1 MKKFYFLFLFALIAS
16 IGNLYAAEKTVTWN
30 FAGRKSGTGATTS
43 CELKV
48 QSGSASGTWKITA
61 SKKFSAQTGRG
72 STSVTLGSKNDP
84 CTDAKLELTNSP
96 IPEGAQIKKVSIT
109 AKTNNANG
117 ATFGLQIG
125 GVSSE
130 TTLTFDKTK
139 TTQEFT
145 ESKVGNVVLVINT
158 LNQSNVS
165 LYSISITYEEV
176 AETKCAKPTFNLE
189 NGKTYTDAQTLV
201 ITSTTAD
208 ATIHYTINRGEEK
221 TGQPAEFT
229 ENGEYTVDAWATK
242 DNLTE
247 SDHASIK
254 FTIAKKCAAPTFT
267 PAAGFLKL
275 GNAITFTSATADA
288 EVYYQYSYN
297 GGEYTSFVK
306 GTSFTPDKEGT
317 YKIIAKA
324 TKTGLEDG
332 VSGEQI
338 YEVGNL
344 VFYESFDK
352 NDGTGGNDGKWSG
365 SIASNDIQYDVT
377 GWTCQNASGANKCAK
392 FGTSSKKGTAT
403 TPALTDLEGDAIL
416 TFKAAPWNTEGGK
429 MSVTISDGT
438 IETSEFELINN
449 TFTEYSVKISGG
461 ATSKITFTS
470 SEARFFLDE
479 VKVKQVAVATPTIT
493 PNGGDVKVGDKITFA
508 TKTDGATLSYSTD
521 GGQTWTPGS
530 EYAAATVGELNLWVK
545 ATKGSDESAVAK
557 ATFNVVDPNAIGS
570 VNINIT
576 ADKTAKTGEL
586 FGTMTVAVPMPIN
599 ATVMDVVIKKD
610 GKEFSSDKNLTA
622 EFSKEI
628 TETGTYEIDV
638 TANNDKEII
647 GDKKT
652 AEFYS
657 NKLTDIADFLLYGP
671 ECNNLFGSDVVY
683 EFTCPL
689 SVTYANGSNLWV
701 TDGTDGMLIFQRG
714 GFSTAYTNGTVF
726 AKGIKGQY
734 TVYNNT
740 IELTEPV
747 LTETTEGA
755 TVDPKQ
761 IEIAAISADNQ
772 NQFVIIKDAV
782 LNVKNETFADAAGN
796 TVDMY
801 DKKFCTVPA
810 DGTYDV
816 VGIVSYYGYSEAEA
830 ATQVYPLAFLTA
842 PTATLGFTAAEIN
855 EMPWL
860 AANDKV
866 LTEEATEVKDA
877 SCVKLTCE
885 EGAQIEYTLVSA
897 ETGSS
902 TATVESGAEIVGL
915 IKGEV
920 YELTVCA
927 VKGGYKSASR
937 QYTFTITGSTSSVSS
952 MSAEGVKVFA
962 TEGGVEVVAA
972 EATDVAVY
980 TVAGQLVRQAR
991 VAEDS
996 TLVNVAPGFYV
1007 VRANGTATKVIVR

>member
-16 IGNLYAAEKTVTWN
+16 IGNLYAAEKTVTYTFTSKTWAAAEGNWN
-30 FAGRKSGTGATTS
+30 SLKEGDSKVTRGVAVTKAVSGAS
-43 CELKV
+43 AESP
-48 QSGSASGTWKITA
+48 SGFSKITSVNMVWSTSGKGA
-61 SKKFSAQTGRG
+61 GTINMYISDNKVGSKTVGKSMSNQKFSVVTDP
-72 STSVTLGSKNDP
+72 SNTSGVVKFDVT
-84 CTDAKLELTNSP
+84 CTAGT
-96 IPEGAQIKKVSIT
+96 IYIK
-109 AKTNNANG
+109 
-117 ATFGLQIG
+117 
-125 GVSSE
+125 
-130 TTLTFDKTK
+130 
-139 TTQEFT
+139 
-145 ESKVGNVVLVINT
+145 
-158 LNQSNVS
+158 
-165 LYSISITYEEV
+165 SISITYEEG
-176 AETKCAKPTFNLE
+176 AETKCAT
-189 NGKTYTDAQTLV
+189 
-201 ITSTTAD
+201 
-208 ATIHYTINRGEEK
+208 
-221 TGQPAEFT
+221 
-229 ENGEYTVDAWATK
+229 
-242 DNLTE
+242 
-247 SDHASIK
+247 
-254 FTIAKKCAAPTFT
+254 PTFT
-267 PAAGFLKL
+267 PAAGYLKL
-275 GNAITFTSATADA
+275 GNAITFTSATVDA

-332 VSGEQI
+332 VSEEQI

-352 NDGTGGNDGKWSG
+352 NDGTGGNDGQWNG
-365 SIASNDIQYDVT
+365 NIATNDIQYDVA
-377 GWTCQNASGANKCAK
+377 GWTCENEKGANMCAR
-392 FGTSSKKGTAT
+392 FGTSGKKGTAT

-470 SEARFFLDE
+470 SEDRFFLDE

-493 PNGGDVKVGDKITFA
+493 PNGGDVNVGDKITFA

-521 GGQTWTPGS
+521 EGKNWTPGS
-530 EYAAATVGELNLWVK
+530 EYTATTVGALNLWVK

-638 TANNDKEII
+638 TANNDKEITE
-647 GDKKT
+647 DKKT
-652 AEFYS
+652 AKFYS

-740 IELTEPV
+740 TIELTEPV

-761 IEIAAISADNQ
+761 IEISAIKADNQ

-796 TVDMY
+796 TVDMFN
-801 DKKFCTVPA
+801 KEFCTVPA

-816 VGIVSYYGYSEAEA
+816 VGIVSYYKPKKAEA

-855 EMPWL
+855 ERPWL
-860 AANDKV
+860 AANDIV
-866 LTEEATEVKDA
+866 LTEDGSFEEMNA

-885 EGAQIEYTLVSA
+885 EGAHIEYTLDSG
-897 ETGSS
+897 EPSPS
-902 TATVESGAEIVGL
+902 TATVESGTEIGFTD
-915 IKGEV
+915 GES
-920 YELTVCA
+920 YMLTVCA

-937 QYTFTITGSTSSVSS
+937 EYLFSIGKTSSVSS

-962 TEGGVEVVAA
+962 AEGGVEVVAD

-980 TVAGQLVRQAR
+980 TAAGQLVRQAR
-991 VAEDS
+991 VAEGS

>member
-16 IGNLYAAEKTVTWN
+16 ISNLYAAEKTVTWN

-61 SKKFSAQTGRG
+61 SKKFSAQTGSG

-109 AKTNNANG
+109 AKTNNAKG

-158 LNQSNVS
+158 LNKSNVS

-297 GGEYTSFVK
+297 GGEYNSFVK

-324 TKTGLEDG
+324 TKTGFEDG
-332 VSGEQI
+332 VSEEQI

-352 NDGTGGNDGKWSG
+352 NDGTGGNDGQWSG
-365 SIASNDIQYDVT
+365 NIATNDIQYDVT
-377 GWTCQNASGANKCAK
+377 GWTCPNASGANKCAK

-470 SEARFFLDE
+470 SEDRFFLDE
-479 VKVKQVAVATPTIT
+479 VKVVAIVKEPKEPT
-493 PNGGDVKVGDKITFA
+493 V
-508 TKTDGATLSYSTD
+508 
-521 GGQTWTPGS
+521 
-530 EYAAATVGELNLWVK
+530 
-545 ATKGSDESAVAK
+545 
-557 ATFNVVDPNAIGS
+557 
-570 VNINIT
+570 
-576 ADKTAKTGEL
+576 
-586 FGTMTVAVPMPIN
+586 
-599 ATVMDVVIKKD
+599 
-610 GKEFSSDKNLTA
+610 
-622 EFSKEI
+622 
-628 TETGTYEIDV
+628 
-638 TANNDKEII
+638 
-647 GDKKT
+647 
-652 AEFYS
+652 
-657 NKLTDIADFLLYGP
+657 
-671 ECNNLFGSDVVY
+671 
-683 EFTCPL
+683 
-689 SVTYANGSNLWV
+689 
-701 TDGTDGMLIFQRG
+701 
-714 GFSTAYTNGTVF
+714 
-726 AKGIKGQY
+726 
-734 TVYNNT
+734 
-740 IELTEPV
+740 
-747 LTETTEGA
+747 
-755 TVDPKQ
+755 
-761 IEIAAISADNQ
+761 
-772 NQFVIIKDAV
+772 
-782 LNVKNETFADAAGN
+782 
-796 TVDMY
+796 
-801 DKKFCTVPA
+801 
-810 DGTYDV
+810 
-816 VGIVSYYGYSEAEA
+816 
-830 ATQVYPLAFLTA
+830 
-842 PTATLGFTAAEIN
+842 TLGFTAAEIN

>member
-16 IGNLYAAEKTVTWN
+16 IGNLYAAEVTVTSTFKDKDLTVGVGEPGW
-30 FAGRKSGTGATTS
+30 
-43 CELKV
+43 V
-48 QSGSASGTWKITA
+48 ASITA
-61 SKKFSAQTGRG
+61 NSFESNNNNRGVQFGAAKGAFTLKTSESFSQ
-72 STSVTLGSKNDP
+72 V
-84 CTDAKLELTNSP
+84 
-96 IPEGAQIKKVSIT
+96 KKVSVILS
-109 AKTNNANG
+109 TNETVN
-117 ATFGLQIG
+117 T
-125 GVSSE
+125 VS
-130 TTLTFDKTK
+130 L
-139 TTQEFT
+139 
-145 ESKVGNVVLVINT
+145 KVGGTSVDGMKTLSKRNNYAVNWSVVSPQDGIIEFSFNDKKG
-158 LNQSNVS
+158 SI
-165 LYSISITYEEV
+165 YIKSISITYEEV
-176 AETKCAKPTFNLE
+176 AETKCAT
-189 NGKTYTDAQTLV
+189 
-201 ITSTTAD
+201 
-208 ATIHYTINRGEEK
+208 
-221 TGQPAEFT
+221 
-229 ENGEYTVDAWATK
+229 
-242 DNLTE
+242 
-247 SDHASIK
+247 
-254 FTIAKKCAAPTFT
+254 PTFT
-267 PAAGFLKL
+267 PAAGYLKL
-275 GNAITFTSATADA
+275 GNAITFTSATVDA

-377 GWTCQNASGANKCAK
+377 GWTCEYEKGANKCAK

-470 SEARFFLDE
+470 SEYRFFLDE

-530 EYAAATVGELNLWVK
+530 EYTATTVGALNLWVK

-576 ADKTAKTGEL
+576 ADKIAKTGEL

-671 ECNNLFGSDVVY
+671 ECNDLFGSDVVY

-860 AANDKV
+860 AANDIV
-866 LTEEATEVKDA
+866 LTEDGSFENMNA

-885 EGAQIEYTLVSA
+885 EGAQIEYTL
-897 ETGSS
+897 GSGEPSPS
-902 TATVESGAEIVGL
+902 TATVESGTEIGFTD
-915 IKGEV
+915 GES
-920 YELTVCA
+920 YMLTVCA

-937 QYTFTITGSTSSVSS
+937 EYLFSIGKTSSVSS
-952 MSAEGVKVFA
+952 MSVDGVKVFA
-962 TEGGVEVVAA
+962 AEGGVEVVADEAA
-972 EATDVAVY
+972 EVAVY
-980 TVAGQLVRQAR
+980 TAAGQLVRQAR
-991 VAEDS
+991 VAEGS

>member
-16 IGNLYAAEKTVTWN
+16 IGNLYAAEVTD
-30 FAGRKSGTGATTS
+30 
-43 CELKV
+43 V
-48 QSGSASGTWKITA
+48 ITA
-61 SKKFSAQTGRG
+61 SNLKATGTTYVLFSNVKVTSEASYSGQSAQTGNNTGIIQLNSKKKNSRNIG
-72 STSVTLGSKNDP
+72 IVSTVSGGLIKSVSIEVDNSNANTYSVYAKKTAYSAIEDLYNDP
-84 CTDAKLELTNSP
+84 KQGNLILESKSTGSLDVAGEYYYIGIRSKS
-96 IPEGAQIKKVSIT
+96 GAVKIKKIT
-109 AKTNNANG
+109 
-117 ATFGLQIG
+117 
-125 GVSSE
+125 
-130 TTLTFDKTK
+130 
-139 TTQEFT
+139 
-145 ESKVGNVVLVINT
+145 
-158 LNQSNVS
+158 
-165 LYSISITYEEV
+165 ITYV
-176 AETKCAKPTFNLE
+176 N
-189 NGKTYTDAQTLV
+189 
-201 ITSTTAD
+201 
-208 ATIHYTINRGEEK
+208 
-221 TGQPAEFT
+221 
-229 ENGEYTVDAWATK
+229 
-242 DNLTE
+242 
-247 SDHASIK
+247 
-254 FTIAKKCAAPTFT
+254 
-267 PAAGFLKL
+267 
-275 GNAITFTSATADA
+275 
-288 EVYYQYSYN
+288 
-297 GGEYTSFVK
+297 
-306 GTSFTPDKEGT
+306 
-317 YKIIAKA
+317 
-324 TKTGLEDG
+324 
-332 VSGEQI
+332 
-338 YEVGNL
+338 
-344 VFYESFDK
+344 
-352 NDGTGGNDGKWSG
+352 
-365 SIASNDIQYDVT
+365 
-377 GWTCQNASGANKCAK
+377 
-392 FGTSSKKGTAT
+392 SS
-403 TPALTDLEGDAIL
+403 
-416 TFKAAPWNTEGGK
+416 
-429 MSVTISDGT
+429 
-438 IETSEFELINN
+438 
-449 TFTEYSVKISGG
+449 
-461 ATSKITFTS
+461 
-470 SEARFFLDE
+470 
-479 VKVKQVAVATPTIT
+479 VATPTIT

-521 GGQTWTPGS
+521 GGQTWTQGS
-530 EYAAATVGELNLWVK
+530 EYTATTVGALNLWVK

-599 ATVMDVVIKKD
+599 ATVMDVVIKKG

-628 TETGTYEIDV
+628 TETGTYEIEV
-638 TANNDKEII
+638 IAMNDNEGITE
-647 GDKKT
+647 DKKT

-816 VGIVSYYGYSEAEA
+816 VGIVSYFGYSGAVP

-855 EMPWL
+855 EMSWL

-866 LTEEATEVKDA
+866 LTEDGSFEDINA

-885 EGAQIEYTLVSA
+885 EGAQIEYTLDSG
-897 ETGSS
+897 EPSPS
-902 TATVESGAEIVGL
+902 TATVESGTEIGFTD
-915 IKGEV
+915 GES
-920 YELTVCA
+920 YMLTVCA

-937 QYTFTITGSTSSVSS
+937 EYMFSIGKTSSVSS
-952 MSAEGVKVFA
+952 MSAEGVKVVA
-962 TEGGVEVVAA
+962 AEGGVEVVADEAA
-972 EATDVAVY
+972 EVAVY

-991 VAEDS
+991 VAEGS

>member
-16 IGNLYAAEKTVTWN
+16 IGNLYAAEVVLWEEDFSSNSLKGYVVGNGGGTTKIMSGKSDKLAKGTVPELLIAKEGGYFQVTVPDLKGLSGKMTLTFKSNKTDAKFANVT
-30 FAGRKSGTGATTS
+30 ATTS
-43 CELKV
+43 GV
-48 QSGSASGTWKITA
+48 TVSTPANSSGVWTA
-61 SKKFSAQTGRG
+61 DFM
-72 STSVTLGSKNDP
+72 V
-84 CTDAKLELTNSP
+84 
-96 IPEGAQIKKVSIT
+96 PEGVTS
-109 AKTNNANG
+109 
-117 ATFGLQIG
+117 
-125 GVSSE
+125 
-130 TTLTFDKTK
+130 LTF
-139 TTQEFT
+139 
-145 ESKVGNVVLVINT
+145 KVTNTDNAKKAQNGRYDDFKLVG
-158 LNQSNVS
+158 
-165 LYSISITYEEV
+165 YE
-176 AETKCAKPTFNLE
+176 AETKCATPTFNLTADA
-189 NGKTYTDAQTLV
+189 TYTDAQTLV

-208 ATIHYTINRGEEK
+208 ATIHYTINGGEPK
-221 TGQPAEFT
+221 TGKPAEFT
-229 ENGEYTVDAWATK
+229 ENGKYTVEAWATK
-242 DNLTE
+242 DGLTDSE
-247 SDHASIK
+247 HASIT
-254 FTIAKKCAAPTFT
+254 FTIAKKCAAPTFI

-297 GGEYTSFVK
+297 GGEYNSFVK

-324 TKTGLEDG
+324 TKTGFEDG
-332 VSGEQI
+332 VSEEQI

-352 NDGTGGNDGKWSG
+352 NDGTGGNDGQWNDN
-365 SIASNDIQYDVT
+365 IATNDIQYDVA
-377 GWTCQNASGANKCAK
+377 GWSCQKASGANKCAK
-392 FGTSSKKGTAT
+392 FGTSGAKGKAT
-403 TPALTDLEGDAIL
+403 TPALAGLEGDAIL
-416 TFKAAPWNTEGGK
+416 TFKAAPWDKEGGK
-429 MSVTISDGT
+429 MTVAISNGT
-438 IETSEFELINN
+438 IEEAEFVLSNN
-449 TFTEYSVKISGG
+449 TFTEYSVKIRGG

-470 SEARFFLDE
+470 ENNRFFLDE
-479 VKVKQVAVATPTIT
+479 VKVKQVAVATPTIS
-493 PNGGDVKVGDKITFA
+493 PNGGDVNVGDKITFA

-521 GGQTWTPGS
+521 EGKNWTLGS
-530 EYAAATVGELNLWVK
+530 EYTATTVGALNLWVK

-576 ADKTAKTGEL
+576 ADKTAATGEL
-586 FGTMTVAVPMPIN
+586 FGTMTVAVPIPNN
-599 ATVMDVVIKKD
+599 ATEMDVVIKKD

-628 TETGTYEIDV
+628 TETGTYEINV
-638 TANNDKEII
+638 IANNDNDITDGTE
-647 GDKKT
+647 T
-652 AEFYS
+652 AKFYS

-689 SVTYANGSNLWV
+689 SVTFSKGENLWV

-740 IELTEPV
+740 IELLNPT

-755 TVDPKQ
+755 TIDPKQ

-782 LNVKNETFADAAGN
+782 LNVKNKTFADAAGN

-855 EMPWL
+855 ERPWL
-860 AANDKV
+860 AANDIV
-866 LTEEATEVKDA
+866 LTEDGSFEEMNA

-885 EGAQIEYTLVSA
+885 EGAQIEYTLDSG
-897 ETGSS
+897 EPSPS
-902 TATVESGAEIVGL
+902 TATVESGTEIGFTD
-915 IKGEV
+915 GES
-920 YELTVCA
+920 YMLTVCA

-937 QYTFTITGSTSSVSS
+937 EYLFSIGKTSSVSS
-952 MSAEGVKVFA
+952 MSVDGVKVFA
-962 TEGGVEVVAA
+962 VEGGVEVVAEEAA
-972 EATDVAVY
+972 EVAVY
-980 TVAGQLVRQAR
+980 TAAGQLVRQAR
-991 VAEDS
+991 VAEGS

-1007 VRANGTATKVIVR
+1007 VRTNGTATKVIVR

>member
-16 IGNLYAAEKTVTWN
+16 IGNLYSAEVTD
-30 FAGRKSGTGATTS
+30 
-43 CELKV
+43 V
-48 QSGSASGTWKITA
+48 ITA
-61 SKKFSAQTGRG
+61 SNLKATGTTYVLFSNVKVTSEASYSGQSAQTGNNTGIIQLNSKKKNSRNIG
-72 STSVTLGSKNDP
+72 IVSTVSGGLIKSVSIEVDNSNANTYSVYAKKTAYSAIEDLYNDP
-84 CTDAKLELTNSP
+84 KQGNLILESKSTGSLDVAGEYYYIGIRSKSN
-96 IPEGAQIKKVSIT
+96 AVKIKKIT
-109 AKTNNANG
+109 
-117 ATFGLQIG
+117 
-125 GVSSE
+125 
-130 TTLTFDKTK
+130 
-139 TTQEFT
+139 
-145 ESKVGNVVLVINT
+145 
-158 LNQSNVS
+158 
-165 LYSISITYEEV
+165 ITYV
-176 AETKCAKPTFNLE
+176 N
-189 NGKTYTDAQTLV
+189 
-201 ITSTTAD
+201 
-208 ATIHYTINRGEEK
+208 
-221 TGQPAEFT
+221 
-229 ENGEYTVDAWATK
+229 
-242 DNLTE
+242 
-247 SDHASIK
+247 
-254 FTIAKKCAAPTFT
+254 
-267 PAAGFLKL
+267 
-275 GNAITFTSATADA
+275 
-288 EVYYQYSYN
+288 
-297 GGEYTSFVK
+297 
-306 GTSFTPDKEGT
+306 
-317 YKIIAKA
+317 
-324 TKTGLEDG
+324 
-332 VSGEQI
+332 
-338 YEVGNL
+338 
-344 VFYESFDK
+344 
-352 NDGTGGNDGKWSG
+352 
-365 SIASNDIQYDVT
+365 
-377 GWTCQNASGANKCAK
+377 
-392 FGTSSKKGTAT
+392 SS
-403 TPALTDLEGDAIL
+403 
-416 TFKAAPWNTEGGK
+416 
-429 MSVTISDGT
+429 
-438 IETSEFELINN
+438 
-449 TFTEYSVKISGG
+449 
-461 ATSKITFTS
+461 
-470 SEARFFLDE
+470 
-479 VKVKQVAVATPTIT
+479 VATPTIT

-521 GGQTWTPGS
+521 EGKTWTPGS
-530 EYAAATVGELNLWVK
+530 EYAAATVGALNLWVK

-638 TANNDKEII
+638 TANNDKEIT

-657 NKLTDIADFLLYGP
+657 NKLTDIADFLFYGP

-740 IELTEPV
+740 IELLNPT

-755 TVDPKQ
+755 TIDPKQ

-782 LNVKNETFADAAGN
+782 LNVKNKTFADAAGN
-796 TVDMY
+796 TVDMFN
-801 DKKFCTVPA
+801 KEFCTVPA

-816 VGIVSYYGYSEAEA
+816 VGIVSYFGYPNNVP

-860 AANDKV
+860 AANDIV
-866 LTEEATEVKDA
+866 LTEDGSFEDMNA

-885 EGAQIEYTLVSA
+885 EGAQIEYTLSLDA
-897 ETGSS
+897 DPS
-902 TATVESGAEIVGL
+902 TATVESGTEIGF
-915 IKGEV
+915 KDGDCCM
-920 YELTVCA
+920 LTVCA
-927 VKGGYKSASR
+927 VNGGYKSASR
-937 QYTFTITGSTSSVSS
+937 EYLFSIGKTSSVSL
-952 MSAEGVKVFA
+952 MSSEGVKVFA
-962 TEGGVEVVAA
+962 AEGGVKVVAE

-980 TVAGQLVRQAR
+980 TAAGQLVRQAR
-991 VAEDS
+991 VAEGS

>member
-16 IGNLYAAEKTVTWN
+16 ISNLYAAEKTVTFDFSTN
-30 FAGRKSGTGATTS
+30 PGAVSGIKNGEITVSFKTPGVTPVWKGGEIRAYAKNTITVS
-43 CELKV
+43 
-48 QSGSASGTWKITA
+48 SAKKIKAIKFTFNKDDGNKIT
-61 SKKFSAQTGRG
+61 STPTGFTDPTWTG
-72 STSVTLGSKNDP
+72 ESESVVFK
-84 CTDAKLELTNSP
+84 
-96 IPEGAQIKKVSIT
+96 
-109 AKTNNANG
+109 
-117 ATFGLQIG
+117 IG
-125 GVSSE
+125 GTKGHRKV
-130 TTLTFDKTK
+130 KTI
-139 TTQEFT
+139 E
-145 ESKVGNVVLVINT
+145 V
-158 LNQSNVS
+158 
-165 LYSISITYEEV
+165 TYEEG
-176 AETKCAKPTFNLE
+176 AETQCAT
-189 NGKTYTDAQTLV
+189 
-201 ITSTTAD
+201 
-208 ATIHYTINRGEEK
+208 
-221 TGQPAEFT
+221 
-229 ENGEYTVDAWATK
+229 
-242 DNLTE
+242 
-247 SDHASIK
+247 
-254 FTIAKKCAAPTFT
+254 PTFT
-267 PAAGFLKL
+267 PAAGYLKL

-288 EVYYQYSYN
+288 EISYQYSYN

-377 GWTCQNASGANKCAK
+377 GWTCPNASGANKCAK

-403 TPALTDLEGDAIL
+403 TPALTGLEGDAIL
-416 TFKAAPWNTEGGK
+416 TFKAGAWNVTDEKTTLNISITNGSLGTT
-429 MSVTISDGT
+429 SVTLKKG
-438 IETSEFELINN
+438 E
-449 TFTEYSVKISGG
+449 FTEYTINITGAD
-461 ATSKITFTS
+461 ATSKITFEA
-470 SEARFFLDE
+470 SEDKNNRFFLDE

-521 GGQTWTPGS
+521 EGKTWTPGS
-530 EYAAATVGELNLWVK
+530 EYAAATVGALNLWVK

-816 VGIVSYYGYSEAEA
+816 VGIVSYFGYSGAVP

-855 EMPWL
+855 EMSWL

-866 LTEEATEVKDA
+866 LTEDGSFEDINA

-885 EGAQIEYTLVSA
+885 EGAQIEYTLDSG
-897 ETGSS
+897 EPSPS
-902 TATVESGAEIVGL
+902 TATVESGTEIGFTD
-915 IKGEV
+915 GES
-920 YELTVCA
+920 YMLTVCA

-937 QYTFTITGSTSSVSS
+937 EYMFSIGKTSSVSS
-952 MSAEGVKVFA
+952 MLAEGVKVFA
-962 TEGGVEVVAA
+962 AEGGVEVVAEEAA
-972 EATDVAVY
+972 EVAVY
-980 TVAGQLVRQAR
+980 TAAGQLVRQAR
-991 VAEDS
+991 VAEGS

-1007 VRANGTATKVIVR
+1007 VRANDTATKVIVR

>member
-16 IGNLYAAEKTVTWN
+16 IGNLYAAEVTD
-30 FAGRKSGTGATTS
+30 
-43 CELKV
+43 V
-48 QSGSASGTWKITA
+48 ITA
-61 SKKFSAQTGRG
+61 SNLKATGTTYVLFSNVKVTSEASYSGQSAQTGNNTGIIQLNSKKKNSRNIG
-72 STSVTLGSKNDP
+72 IVSTVSGGLIKSVSIEVDNSNANTYSVYAKKTAYSAIEDLYNDP
-84 CTDAKLELTNSP
+84 KQGNLILESKSTGSLDVAGEYYYIGIRSKS
-96 IPEGAQIKKVSIT
+96 GAVKIKKIT
-109 AKTNNANG
+109 
-117 ATFGLQIG
+117 
-125 GVSSE
+125 
-130 TTLTFDKTK
+130 
-139 TTQEFT
+139 
-145 ESKVGNVVLVINT
+145 
-158 LNQSNVS
+158 
-165 LYSISITYEEV
+165 ITYV
-176 AETKCAKPTFNLE
+176 N
-189 NGKTYTDAQTLV
+189 
-201 ITSTTAD
+201 
-208 ATIHYTINRGEEK
+208 
-221 TGQPAEFT
+221 
-229 ENGEYTVDAWATK
+229 
-242 DNLTE
+242 
-247 SDHASIK
+247 
-254 FTIAKKCAAPTFT
+254 
-267 PAAGFLKL
+267 
-275 GNAITFTSATADA
+275 
-288 EVYYQYSYN
+288 
-297 GGEYTSFVK
+297 
-306 GTSFTPDKEGT
+306 
-317 YKIIAKA
+317 
-324 TKTGLEDG
+324 
-332 VSGEQI
+332 
-338 YEVGNL
+338 
-344 VFYESFDK
+344 
-352 NDGTGGNDGKWSG
+352 
-365 SIASNDIQYDVT
+365 
-377 GWTCQNASGANKCAK
+377 
-392 FGTSSKKGTAT
+392 SS
-403 TPALTDLEGDAIL
+403 
-416 TFKAAPWNTEGGK
+416 
-429 MSVTISDGT
+429 
-438 IETSEFELINN
+438 
-449 TFTEYSVKISGG
+449 
-461 ATSKITFTS
+461 
-470 SEARFFLDE
+470 
-479 VKVKQVAVATPTIT
+479 VATPTIT
-493 PNGGDVKVGDKITFA
+493 PNGGDVSVGDKITFA

-530 EYAAATVGELNLWVK
+530 EYTATTVGALNLWVK

-638 TANNDKEII
+638 TANNDKEIK

-816 VGIVSYYGYSEAEA
+816 VGIVSYFGYSGAVP

-855 EMPWL
+855 EMSWL

-866 LTEEATEVKDA
+866 LTEDGSFEDINA

-885 EGAQIEYTLVSA
+885 EGAQIEYTLDSG
-897 ETGSS
+897 EPSPS
-902 TATVESGAEIVGL
+902 TATVESGTEIGFTD
-915 IKGEV
+915 GES
-920 YELTVCA
+920 YMLTVCA

-937 QYTFTITGSTSSVSS
+937 EYMFSIGKTSSVSS
-952 MSAEGVKVFA
+952 MSSEGVKVFA
-962 TEGGVEVVAA
+962 AEGGVEVVAEEAA
-972 EATDVAVY
+972 EVAVY

-991 VAEDS
+991 VAEGS

>member
-16 IGNLYAAEKTVTWN
+16 ISNLYAAEKTVTYTFTSKTWEATCDGVAAN
-30 FAGRKSGTGATTS
+30 WTSIKAGSTTLNSKGVPVQKKDTGAAAKSPKQFTKIASVKVIWGTS
-43 CELKV
+43 SNGE
-48 QSGSASGTWKITA
+48 GSIDLYIENEKIG
-61 SKKFSAQTGRG
+61 SQTV
-72 STSVTLGSKNDP
+72 STKA
-84 CTDAKLELTNSP
+84 TDKEFEVANPSTKDGYVRFAVNCRTST
-96 IPEGAQIKKVSIT
+96 IYIK
-109 AKTNNANG
+109 
-117 ATFGLQIG
+117 
-125 GVSSE
+125 
-130 TTLTFDKTK
+130 
-139 TTQEFT
+139 
-145 ESKVGNVVLVINT
+145 
-158 LNQSNVS
+158 
-165 LYSISITYEEV
+165 SISITYEEGV
-176 AETKCAKPTFNLE
+176 ET
-189 NGKTYTDAQTLV
+189 
-201 ITSTTAD
+201 
-208 ATIHYTINRGEEK
+208 
-221 TGQPAEFT
+221 
-229 ENGEYTVDAWATK
+229 
-242 DNLTE
+242 
-247 SDHASIK
+247 
-254 FTIAKKCAAPTFT
+254 KCAAPTFT
-267 PAAGFLKL
+267 PAAGYLKL
-275 GNAITFTSATADA
+275 GNAITFTSATVDA

-332 VSGEQI
+332 VSEEQI

-365 SIASNDIQYDVT
+365 NIAINDIQYDVA
-377 GWTCQNASGANKCAK
+377 GWTCENEKGANMCAR
-392 FGTSSKKGTAT
+392 FGTSGKKGTAT

-470 SEARFFLDE
+470 SEDRFFLDE

-521 GGQTWTPGS
+521 EGKTWTPGS
-530 EYAAATVGELNLWVK
+530 EYAAATVGALNLWVK

-599 ATVMDVVIKKD
+599 ATEMEVVIKKD
-610 GKEFSSDKNLTA
+610 GKEFINKKGLST
-622 EFSKEI
+622 EFSTVI
-628 TETGTYEIDV
+628 TETGTYEINV
-638 TANNDKEII
+638 IANNDNDITDGTE
-647 GDKKT
+647 T
-652 AEFYS
+652 AKFYS
-657 NKLTDIADFLLYGP
+657 NKLTDILDFLLYGP

-816 VGIVSYYGYSEAEA
+816 VGIVSYFGYSGAVP

-855 EMPWL
+855 EMSWL

-866 LTEEATEVKDA
+866 LTEDGLFEDINA

-885 EGAQIEYTLVSA
+885 EGAQIEYTLDSG
-897 ETGSS
+897 EPSPS
-902 TATVESGAEIVGL
+902 TATVESGTEIGFTD
-915 IKGEV
+915 GEC
-920 YELTVCA
+920 YTLTVCA

-937 QYTFTITGSTSSVSS
+937 EYMFTIGKTSSVSS

-962 TEGGVEVVAA
+962 AEGGVEVVAA
-972 EATDVAVY
+972 EAADVAVY
-980 TVAGQLVRQAR
+980 TVAGQLVRQVR
-991 VAEDS
+991 VAEGS

>member
-61 SKKFSAQTGRG
+61 SKKFSAQTGSG

-109 AKTNNANG
+109 AKTNNAKG

-254 FTIAKKCAAPTFT
+254 FTIAKKCATPTFT
-267 PAAGFLKL
+267 PAAGYLKL
-275 GNAITFTSATADA
+275 GNAITFTSATVDA

-332 VSGEQI
+332 VSEEQI

-352 NDGTGGNDGKWSG
+352 NDGTGGNDGQWSG
-365 SIASNDIQYDVT
+365 NIATNDIQYDVT
-377 GWTCQNASGANKCAK
+377 GWTCEYEKGANKCAR
-392 FGTSSKKGTAT
+392 FGANKTKGKAT
-403 TPALTDLEGDAIL
+403 TPALAGLEGDAIL
-416 TFKAAPWNTEGGK
+416 TFKAAPWGDEGGK
-429 MSVTISDGT
+429 MTVSISNGT
-438 IETSEFELINN
+438 IENSKFDLSNQ
-449 TFTEYSVKISGG
+449 TFTEYSVKIRGG

-470 SEARFFLDE
+470 ENNRFFLDE
-479 VKVKQVAVATPTIT
+479 VKVVAIVKEPKEPT
-493 PNGGDVKVGDKITFA
+493 V
-508 TKTDGATLSYSTD
+508 
-521 GGQTWTPGS
+521 
-530 EYAAATVGELNLWVK
+530 
-545 ATKGSDESAVAK
+545 
-557 ATFNVVDPNAIGS
+557 
-570 VNINIT
+570 
-576 ADKTAKTGEL
+576 
-586 FGTMTVAVPMPIN
+586 
-599 ATVMDVVIKKD
+599 
-610 GKEFSSDKNLTA
+610 
-622 EFSKEI
+622 
-628 TETGTYEIDV
+628 
-638 TANNDKEII
+638 
-647 GDKKT
+647 
-652 AEFYS
+652 
-657 NKLTDIADFLLYGP
+657 
-671 ECNNLFGSDVVY
+671 
-683 EFTCPL
+683 
-689 SVTYANGSNLWV
+689 
-701 TDGTDGMLIFQRG
+701 
-714 GFSTAYTNGTVF
+714 
-726 AKGIKGQY
+726 
-734 TVYNNT
+734 
-740 IELTEPV
+740 
-747 LTETTEGA
+747 
-755 TVDPKQ
+755 
-761 IEIAAISADNQ
+761 
-772 NQFVIIKDAV
+772 
-782 LNVKNETFADAAGN
+782 
-796 TVDMY
+796 
-801 DKKFCTVPA
+801 
-810 DGTYDV
+810 
-816 VGIVSYYGYSEAEA
+816 
-830 ATQVYPLAFLTA
+830 
-842 PTATLGFTAAEIN
+842 TLGFTAAEIN

-952 MSAEGVKVFA
+952 MSAESVKVFA
-962 TEGGVEVVAA
+962 AEGGVEVVAEEAA
-972 EATDVAVY
+972 EVAVY
-980 TVAGQLVRQAR
+980 TAAGQLVRQAR
-991 VAEDS
+991 VAEGS

-1007 VRANGTATKVIVR
+1007 VRANDTATKVIVR

>member
-30 FAGRKSGTGATTS
+30 FDNFPEDGLAAEKFKSYNLSGEKCASTGGKASADIVTVNKYVNITNISFKISKTS
-43 CELKV
+43 KNSKSSVYKV
-48 QSGSASGTWKITA
+48 YISENGKSWIYVGASPNYTSAEIKNGKWTDVSLNFAQDKKTGYVKIEYT
-61 SKKFSAQTGRG
+61 G
-72 STSVTLGSKNDP
+72 STAERLI
-84 CTDAKLELTNSP
+84 DA
-96 IPEGAQIKKVSIT
+96 
-109 AKTNNANG
+109 
-117 ATFGLQIG
+117 
-125 GVSSE
+125 
-130 TTLTFDKTK
+130 
-139 TTQEFT
+139 
-145 ESKVGNVVLVINT
+145 
-158 LNQSNVS
+158 
-165 LYSISITYEEV
+165 ISITYEE
-176 AETKCAKPTFNLE
+176 AEGPTP
-189 NGKTYTDAQTLV
+189 V
-201 ITSTTAD
+201 VS
-208 ATIHYTINRGEEK
+208 
-221 TGQPAEFT
+221 
-229 ENGEYTVDAWATK
+229 
-242 DNLTE
+242 
-247 SDHASIK
+247 
-254 FTIAKKCAAPTFT
+254 KCAAPTFT
-267 PAAGFLKL
+267 PAAGYLKL

-288 EVYYQYSYN
+288 EISYQYSYN

-338 YEVGNL
+338 YEVENW

-352 NDGTGGNDGKWSG
+352 NDGTGGNDGQWNGNIATS
-365 SIASNDIQYDVT
+365 SIKYDVT
-377 GWTCQNASGANKCAK
+377 GWTCPNASGANKCAK

-403 TPALTDLEGDAIL
+403 TPALTGLAGDAVL
-416 TFKAAPWNTEGGK
+416 TFKAGAWNVTDEKTTLNISITNGTLDK
-429 MSVTISDGT
+429 TSV
-438 IETSEFELINN
+438 ELKKGE
-449 TFTEYSVKISGG
+449 FTEYTINITGAD
-461 ATSKITFTS
+461 ATSKITF
-470 SEARFFLDE
+470 EAAEVEDNRFFLDE

-493 PNGGDVKVGDKITFA
+493 PNGGDVNVGDKITFA

-530 EYAAATVGELNLWVK
+530 EYTAAAVGALNLWVK
-545 ATKGSDESAVAK
+545 ATKNSDESAVAK

-638 TANNDKEII
+638 TANNDKEIT

-689 SVTYANGSNLWV
+689 SVTFSNGENLWV

-734 TVYNNT
+734 TVYRNT
-740 IELTEPV
+740 IELLNPT

-755 TVDPKQ
+755 TIDPKQ

-866 LTEEATEVKDA
+866 LTDEVTEVKDA

-885 EGAQIEYTLVSA
+885 EGAQIEYTLKLADS
-897 ETGSS
+897 TS

-915 IKGEV
+915 AKDEV

-937 QYTFTITGSTSSVSS
+937 KYMFTITGSTSSVSS
-952 MSAEGVKVFA
+952 MSSEGVKVVA
-962 TEGGVEVVAA
+962 AEGGVEVVADGAA
-972 EATDVAVY
+972 EVAVY

-991 VAEDS
+991 VAEGS

>member
-16 IGNLYAAEKTVTWN
+16 IGNLYAAEKTVTYTFTSKTWEAAEGNWN
-30 FAGRKSGTGATTS
+30 PLKEGNSKEDRGVAVTKAVSGAS
-43 CELKV
+43 AESP
-48 QSGSASGTWKITA
+48 SGFSKIT
-61 SKKFSAQTGRG
+61 SVNMVW
-72 STSVTLGSKNDP
+72 STSGKGAGTINMYISDNKVGSK
-84 CTDAKLELTNSP
+84 T
-96 IPEGAQIKKVSIT
+96 
-109 AKTNNANG
+109 
-117 ATFGLQIG
+117 
-125 GVSSE
+125 
-130 TTLTFDKTK
+130 
-139 TTQEFT
+139 
-145 ESKVGNVVLVINT
+145 VGNSMSNKNFSVATDPSNTSGVVKFDVKCTAGTI
-158 LNQSNVS
+158 
-165 LYSISITYEEV
+165 YIKSISITYEEG
-176 AETKCAKPTFNLE
+176 AETQCAT
-189 NGKTYTDAQTLV
+189 
-201 ITSTTAD
+201 
-208 ATIHYTINRGEEK
+208 
-221 TGQPAEFT
+221 
-229 ENGEYTVDAWATK
+229 
-242 DNLTE
+242 
-247 SDHASIK
+247 
-254 FTIAKKCAAPTFT
+254 PTFT
-267 PAAGFLKL
+267 PAAGYLKL

-297 GGEYTSFVK
+297 GGEYNSFVK

-377 GWTCQNASGANKCAK
+377 GWTCPNASGANKCAK

-403 TPALTDLEGDAIL
+403 TPALTGLEGDAIL

-470 SEARFFLDE
+470 SEDRFFLDE

-530 EYAAATVGELNLWVK
+530 EYTATTVGALNLWVK

-816 VGIVSYYGYSEAEA
+816 VGIVSYFGYSEAEA

-860 AANDKV
+860 AANDIV
-866 LTEEATEVKDA
+866 LTEDGSFENMNA

-885 EGAQIEYTLVSA
+885 EGAQIEYTLDSG
-897 ETGSS
+897 EPSPS
-902 TATVESGAEIVGL
+902 TATVESGTEIGFTD
-915 IKGEV
+915 GES
-920 YELTVCA
+920 YMLTVCA

-937 QYTFTITGSTSSVSS
+937 EYLFSIGKTSSVSS
-952 MSAEGVKVFA
+952 MSVDGVKVFA
-962 TEGGVEVVAA
+962 AEGGVEVVVDEAA
-972 EATDVAVY
+972 EVAVY
-980 TVAGQLVRQAR
+980 TAAGQLVRQAR
-991 VAEDS
+991 VAEGS

>member
-16 IGNLYAAEKTVTWN
+16 ISNLYAVEKTVTFDFSTDPGVVSGIKMGEITVSFKTPGNTPAWN
-30 FAGRKSGTGATTS
+30 KSNGGEIRAYAKNTITVSSAKKIKAIKFTFNKS
-43 CELKV
+43 D
-48 QSGSASGTWKITA
+48 GSNKIT
-61 SKKFSAQTGRG
+61 STPTGFTSPTWTGESESVVFS
-72 STSVTLGSKNDP
+72 
-84 CTDAKLELTNSP
+84 
-96 IPEGAQIKKVSIT
+96 
-109 AKTNNANG
+109 
-117 ATFGLQIG
+117 IG
-125 GVSSE
+125 GTKGHRKV
-130 TTLTFDKTK
+130 KTI
-139 TTQEFT
+139 E
-145 ESKVGNVVLVINT
+145 V
-158 LNQSNVS
+158 
-165 LYSISITYEEV
+165 TYEEG
-176 AETKCAKPTFNLE
+176 AETKCAT
-189 NGKTYTDAQTLV
+189 
-201 ITSTTAD
+201 
-208 ATIHYTINRGEEK
+208 
-221 TGQPAEFT
+221 
-229 ENGEYTVDAWATK
+229 
-242 DNLTE
+242 
-247 SDHASIK
+247 
-254 FTIAKKCAAPTFT
+254 PTFT
-267 PAAGFLKL
+267 PAAGYLKL

-288 EVYYQYSYN
+288 EIYYQYSYN
-297 GGEYTSFVK
+297 GGEYNSFVK

-332 VSGEQI
+332 ISGEQT

-352 NDGTGGNDGKWSG
+352 NDGTGGNDGRWNG
-365 SIASNDIQYDVT
+365 SIAANDIQYDVT
-377 GWTCQNASGANKCAK
+377 GWTCENAKGANMCAK
-392 FGTSSKKGTAT
+392 FGTGGAKGKAT
-403 TPALTDLEGDAIL
+403 TPALTGLAGDAIL
-416 TFKAAPWNTEGGK
+416 TFKAGAWNVTNEKNTLNISITNGTLDK
-429 MSVTISDGT
+429 TSV
-438 IETSEFELINN
+438 ELKKGE
-449 TFTEYSVKISGG
+449 FTEYTINITGAD
-461 ATSKITFTS
+461 ATSKITF
-470 SEARFFLDE
+470 EAAEVEDNRFFLDE

-508 TKTDGATLSYSTD
+508 TKTEGATLSYSTD
-521 GGQTWTPGS
+521 EGKTWTPGS
-530 EYAAATVGELNLWVK
+530 EYTAAAVGALNLWVK
-545 ATKGSDESAVAK
+545 AIKDSDESAVAK

-576 ADKTAKTGEL
+576 ADKKAKTGEL

-610 GKEFSSDKNLTA
+610 GKEFSSDKGLTA

-638 TANNDKEII
+638 TANNDKEIT

-689 SVTYANGSNLWV
+689 SVTFSKGENLWV

-740 IELTEPV
+740 TIELTEPV

-761 IEIAAISADNQ
+761 IEISAIKADNQ
-772 NQFVIIKDAV
+772 NQYVIIKDAV
-782 LNVKNETFADAAGN
+782 LNVKNETFADAVGN
-796 TVDMY
+796 TVDMF

-816 VGIVSYYGYSEAEA
+816 VGIVSYYKPKKAEA
-830 ATQVYPLAFLTA
+830 ATQVYPLAFLTT

-962 TEGGVEVVAA
+962 AEGGVEVVADEAA
-972 EATDVAVY
+972 EVAVY
-980 TVAGQLVRQAR
+980 TAAGQLVRQAR
-991 VAEDS
+991 VAEGS

>member
-16 IGNLYAAEKTVTWN
+16 IGNLYAAEKTVTYKFTSKTWEATCDGVAAN
-30 FAGRKSGTGATTS
+30 WTSLVDADGFIANKPAATGSTKPSAESPVEYTEIKSIEVSWATSKSG
-43 CELKV
+43 K
-48 QSGSASGTWKITA
+48 GTIA
-61 SKKFSAQTGRG
+61 
-72 STSVTLGSKNDP
+72 VY
-84 CTDAKLELTNSP
+84 
-96 IPEGAQIKKVSIT
+96 V
-109 AKTNNANG
+109 
-117 ATFGLQIG
+117 G
-125 GVSSE
+125 GVMQSTVNCTSNASN
-130 TTLTFDKTK
+130 KK
-139 TTQEFT
+139 TTIMPKDRNG
-145 ESKVGNVVLVINT
+145 KVKFVMTRSGGNVYLP
-158 LNQSNVS
+158 
-165 LYSISITYEEV
+165 SISITYEEG
-176 AETKCAKPTFNLE
+176 AETKCATPTFNLE
-189 NGKTYTDAQTLV
+189 NGKTYTDAQTLE

-208 ATIHYTINRGEEK
+208 ATIHYTVNGGGPK

-229 ENGEYTVDAWATK
+229 ENGKYTVEAWATK
-242 DNLTE
+242 DGLTDSE
-247 SDHASIK
+247 HASIT

-288 EVYYQYSYN
+288 EVYYQYSHN
-297 GGEYTSFVK
+297 EGEYTSFVK

-324 TKTGLEDG
+324 TKTGFEDG
-332 VSGEQI
+332 VSEEQI

-352 NDGTGGNDGKWSG
+352 NDGTGGNDGQWNG
-365 SIASNDIQYDVT
+365 NIATNDIQYDVA
-377 GWTCQNASGANKCAK
+377 GWTCENEKGANKCAR
-392 FGTSSKKGTAT
+392 FGASTKGKAT
-403 TPALTDLEGDAIL
+403 TPALTGLGGDAVL
-416 TFKAAPWNTEGGK
+416 TFKAGAWNIEKEKTTLNISITNGTLDK
-429 MSVTISDGT
+429 TSVDLKKG
-438 IETSEFELINN
+438 E
-449 TFTEYSVKISGG
+449 FTEYTINITGAD
-461 ATSKITFTS
+461 ATSKITF
-470 SEARFFLDE
+470 EAAVDKNNRFFLDE

-521 GGQTWTPGS
+521 GGQTWTQGS
-530 EYAAATVGELNLWVK
+530 EYTATTVGALNLWVK
-545 ATKGSDESAVAK
+545 ATKDSDESAVAK

-586 FGTMTVAVPMPIN
+586 FGTMTVAVPMPNN
-599 ATVMDVVIKKD
+599 ATEMDVVIKKD

-628 TETGTYEIDV
+628 TETGTYEINV
-638 TANNDKEII
+638 IANNDNDITDGTE
-647 GDKKT
+647 T
-652 AEFYS
+652 AKFYS

-747 LTETTEGA
+747 LTEATEGA

-816 VGIVSYYGYSEAEA
+816 VGIVSYYGYSGAVP

-866 LTEEATEVKDA
+866 LTTDGLFEDINA

-885 EGAQIEYTLVSA
+885 EGAQIEYTLDS
-897 ETGSS
+897 TGSS
-902 TATVESGAEIVGL
+902 VLTKTVESGTEIGFTD
-915 IKGEV
+915 GE
-920 YELTVCA
+920 YCMLTVCV

-937 QYTFTITGSTSSVSS
+937 KYEFGIGKTSSVSS
-952 MSAEGVKVFA
+952 MSSEGVKVFA
-962 TEGGVEVVAA
+962 AEGGVEVVAA

-980 TVAGQLVRQAR
+980 TAAGQLVRQAR
-991 VAEDS
+991 VAEGS

>member
-16 IGNLYAAEKTVTWN
+16 IGNLYAAEVTD
-30 FAGRKSGTGATTS
+30 
-43 CELKV
+43 V
-48 QSGSASGTWKITA
+48 ITA
-61 SKKFSAQTGRG
+61 SNLKATGTTYVLFSNVKVTSEASYSGQSAQTGNNTGIIQLNSKKKNSRNIG
-72 STSVTLGSKNDP
+72 IVSTVSGGLIKSVSIEVDNSNANTYSVYAKKTAYSAIEDLYNDP
-84 CTDAKLELTNSP
+84 KQGNLILESKSTGSLDVAGEYYYIGIRSKSN
-96 IPEGAQIKKVSIT
+96 AVKIKKIT
-109 AKTNNANG
+109 
-117 ATFGLQIG
+117 
-125 GVSSE
+125 
-130 TTLTFDKTK
+130 
-139 TTQEFT
+139 
-145 ESKVGNVVLVINT
+145 
-158 LNQSNVS
+158 
-165 LYSISITYEEV
+165 ITYV
-176 AETKCAKPTFNLE
+176 N
-189 NGKTYTDAQTLV
+189 
-201 ITSTTAD
+201 
-208 ATIHYTINRGEEK
+208 
-221 TGQPAEFT
+221 
-229 ENGEYTVDAWATK
+229 
-242 DNLTE
+242 
-247 SDHASIK
+247 
-254 FTIAKKCAAPTFT
+254 
-267 PAAGFLKL
+267 
-275 GNAITFTSATADA
+275 
-288 EVYYQYSYN
+288 
-297 GGEYTSFVK
+297 
-306 GTSFTPDKEGT
+306 
-317 YKIIAKA
+317 
-324 TKTGLEDG
+324 
-332 VSGEQI
+332 
-338 YEVGNL
+338 
-344 VFYESFDK
+344 
-352 NDGTGGNDGKWSG
+352 
-365 SIASNDIQYDVT
+365 
-377 GWTCQNASGANKCAK
+377 
-392 FGTSSKKGTAT
+392 SS
-403 TPALTDLEGDAIL
+403 
-416 TFKAAPWNTEGGK
+416 
-429 MSVTISDGT
+429 
-438 IETSEFELINN
+438 
-449 TFTEYSVKISGG
+449 
-461 ATSKITFTS
+461 
-470 SEARFFLDE
+470 
-479 VKVKQVAVATPTIT
+479 VATPTIT
-493 PNGGDVKVGDKITFA
+493 PNGGDVSVGDKITFA
-508 TKTDGATLSYSTD
+508 TKTDGATLSYSAD

-530 EYAAATVGELNLWVK
+530 EYTATTVGALNLWVK

-638 TANNDKEII
+638 TANNDKEIK

-816 VGIVSYYGYSEAEA
+816 VGIVSYFGYSGAVP

-855 EMPWL
+855 EMSWL

-866 LTEEATEVKDA
+866 LTEDGSFEDINA

-885 EGAQIEYTLVSA
+885 EGAQIEYTLDSG
-897 ETGSS
+897 EPSPS
-902 TATVESGAEIVGL
+902 TATVESGTEIGFTD
-915 IKGEV
+915 GES
-920 YELTVCA
+920 YMLTVCA

-937 QYTFTITGSTSSVSS
+937 EYMFSIGKTSSVSS

-962 TEGGVEVVAA
+962 AEGGVEVVAA

-980 TVAGQLVRQAR
+980 TAAGQLVRQAR
-991 VAEDS
+991 VAEGS

>member
-16 IGNLYAAEKTVTWN
+16 ISNLYAAEKTVTYTFTSKTWEAAEGNWN
-30 FAGRKSGTGATTS
+30 PLKEGNSKEDRGVAVTSAVSGAS
-43 CELKV
+43 AESP
-48 QSGSASGTWKITA
+48 SGFSKITSVNMVWST
-61 SKKFSAQTGRG
+61 SKKGVGTINMYISG
-72 STSVTLGSKNDP
+72 
-84 CTDAKLELTNSP
+84 E
-96 IPEGAQIKKVSIT
+96 KV
-109 AKTNNANG
+109 G
-117 ATFGLQIG
+117 
-125 GVSSE
+125 SE
-130 TTLTFDKTK
+130 TVGKSMSNKNFSVATDPSNTSGVVKFDVKCTAGTIYIK
-139 TTQEFT
+139 
-145 ESKVGNVVLVINT
+145 
-158 LNQSNVS
+158 
-165 LYSISITYEEV
+165 SISITYEEV
-176 AETKCAKPTFNLE
+176 AETKCAT
-189 NGKTYTDAQTLV
+189 
-201 ITSTTAD
+201 
-208 ATIHYTINRGEEK
+208 
-221 TGQPAEFT
+221 
-229 ENGEYTVDAWATK
+229 
-242 DNLTE
+242 
-247 SDHASIK
+247 
-254 FTIAKKCAAPTFT
+254 PTFT
-267 PAAGFLKL
+267 PAAGYLKL

-288 EVYYQYSYN
+288 EISYQYSYN

-352 NDGTGGNDGKWSG
+352 NDGTGGNDGQWSG

-530 EYAAATVGELNLWVK
+530 EYTATTVGALNLWVK

-638 TANNDKEII
+638 TANNDKEIT

-689 SVTYANGSNLWV
+689 SVTFSNGENLWV
-701 TDGTDGMLIFQRG
+701 TDGTDGMLIFKKG

-734 TVYNNT
+734 TVYRNT
-740 IELTEPV
+740 IELLNPT

-755 TVDPKQ
+755 TIDPKQ

-866 LTEEATEVKDA
+866 LTEDGSFEDINA

-885 EGAQIEYTLVSA
+885 EGAQIEYTLDSG
-897 ETGSS
+897 EPSPS
-902 TATVESGAEIVGL
+902 TATVESGTEIGFTD
-915 IKGEV
+915 GES
-920 YELTVCA
+920 YMLTVCA

-937 QYTFTITGSTSSVSS
+937 EYLFSIGKTSSVSS
-952 MSAEGVKVFA
+952 MSVDGVKVFA
-962 TEGGVEVVAA
+962 AEGGVEVVADEAA
-972 EATDVAVY
+972 EVAVY
-980 TVAGQLVRQAR
+980 TAAGQLVRQAR
-991 VAEDS
+991 VAEGS

>member
-16 IGNLYAAEKTVTWN
+16 ISNLYAVEKTVTFDFSTDPGVVSGIKNGEITVSFKTPGNTPAWN
-30 FAGRKSGTGATTS
+30 KSNGGEIRAYAKNTITVSSAKKIKAIKFTFNKS
-43 CELKV
+43 D
-48 QSGSASGTWKITA
+48 GSNKIT
-61 SKKFSAQTGRG
+61 STPTGFTSPTWTGESESVVFS
-72 STSVTLGSKNDP
+72 
-84 CTDAKLELTNSP
+84 
-96 IPEGAQIKKVSIT
+96 
-109 AKTNNANG
+109 
-117 ATFGLQIG
+117 IG
-125 GVSSE
+125 GTKGHRKV
-130 TTLTFDKTK
+130 KTI
-139 TTQEFT
+139 E
-145 ESKVGNVVLVINT
+145 V
-158 LNQSNVS
+158 
-165 LYSISITYEEV
+165 TYEEG
-176 AETKCAKPTFNLE
+176 AETKCAT
-189 NGKTYTDAQTLV
+189 
-201 ITSTTAD
+201 
-208 ATIHYTINRGEEK
+208 
-221 TGQPAEFT
+221 
-229 ENGEYTVDAWATK
+229 
-242 DNLTE
+242 
-247 SDHASIK
+247 
-254 FTIAKKCAAPTFT
+254 PTFT
-267 PAAGFLKL
+267 PAAGYLKL

-288 EVYYQYSYN
+288 EIYYQYSYN
-297 GGEYTSFVK
+297 GGEYNSFVK

-332 VSGEQI
+332 ISGEQT

-352 NDGTGGNDGKWSG
+352 NDGTGGNDGRWNG
-365 SIASNDIQYDVT
+365 SIAASDIQYDVT
-377 GWTCQNASGANKCAK
+377 GWTCENAKGANMCAK
-392 FGTSSKKGTAT
+392 FGTGGAKGKAT
-403 TPALTDLEGDAIL
+403 TPALTGLAGDAIL
-416 TFKAAPWNTEGGK
+416 TFKAGAWNVTNEKNTLNISITNGTLDK
-429 MSVTISDGT
+429 TSV
-438 IETSEFELINN
+438 ELKKGE
-449 TFTEYSVKISGG
+449 FTEYTINITGAD
-461 ATSKITFTS
+461 ATSKITF
-470 SEARFFLDE
+470 EAAEVEDNRFFLDE

-508 TKTDGATLSYSTD
+508 TKTEGATLSYSTD
-521 GGQTWTPGS
+521 EGKTWTPGS
-530 EYAAATVGELNLWVK
+530 EYTAAAVGALNLWVK
-545 ATKGSDESAVAK
+545 AIKDSDESAVAK

-576 ADKTAKTGEL
+576 ADKKAKTGEL

-610 GKEFSSDKNLTA
+610 GKEFSSDKGLTA

-638 TANNDKEII
+638 TANNDKEIT

-689 SVTYANGSNLWV
+689 SVTFSKGENLWV

-740 IELTEPV
+740 TIELTEPV

-761 IEIAAISADNQ
+761 IEISAIKADNQ
-772 NQFVIIKDAV
+772 NQYVIIKDAV
-782 LNVKNETFADAAGN
+782 LNVKNETFADAVGN
-796 TVDMY
+796 TVDMF

-816 VGIVSYYGYSEAEA
+816 VGIVSYYKPKKAEA
-830 ATQVYPLAFLTA
+830 ATQVYPLAFLTT

-962 TEGGVEVVAA
+962 AEGGVEVVADEAA
-972 EATDVAVY
+972 EVAVY

-991 VAEDS
+991 VAEGS

>member
-16 IGNLYAAEKTVTWN
+16 IGNLYAAEKTVTFDFSTDPGVVSGIKNGEITVSFKTPGNTPAWN
-30 FAGRKSGTGATTS
+30 KSNGGEIRAYAKNTITVSSAKKIKAIKFTFNKS
-43 CELKV
+43 D
-48 QSGSASGTWKITA
+48 GSNKIT
-61 SKKFSAQTGRG
+61 STPTGFTSPTWTGESESVVFS
-72 STSVTLGSKNDP
+72 
-84 CTDAKLELTNSP
+84 
-96 IPEGAQIKKVSIT
+96 
-109 AKTNNANG
+109 
-117 ATFGLQIG
+117 IG
-125 GVSSE
+125 GTKGHRKV
-130 TTLTFDKTK
+130 KTI
-139 TTQEFT
+139 E
-145 ESKVGNVVLVINT
+145 V
-158 LNQSNVS
+158 
-165 LYSISITYEEV
+165 TYEEG
-176 AETKCAKPTFNLE
+176 AETKC
-189 NGKTYTDAQTLV
+189 
-201 ITSTTAD
+201 
-208 ATIHYTINRGEEK
+208 
-221 TGQPAEFT
+221 
-229 ENGEYTVDAWATK
+229 
-242 DNLTE
+242 
-247 SDHASIK
+247 
-254 FTIAKKCAAPTFT
+254 
-267 PAAGFLKL
+267 
-275 GNAITFTSATADA
+275 
-288 EVYYQYSYN
+288 
-297 GGEYTSFVK
+297 
-306 GTSFTPDKEGT
+306 
-317 YKIIAKA
+317 
-324 TKTGLEDG
+324 
-332 VSGEQI
+332 
-338 YEVGNL
+338 
-344 VFYESFDK
+344 
-352 NDGTGGNDGKWSG
+352 
-365 SIASNDIQYDVT
+365 
-377 GWTCQNASGANKCAK
+377 
-392 FGTSSKKGTAT
+392 
-403 TPALTDLEGDAIL
+403 
-416 TFKAAPWNTEGGK
+416 
-429 MSVTISDGT
+429 
-438 IETSEFELINN
+438 
-449 TFTEYSVKISGG
+449 
-461 ATSKITFTS
+461 
-470 SEARFFLDE
+470 
-479 VKVKQVAVATPTIT
+479 ATPTIT

-508 TKTDGATLSYSTD
+508 TKTEGATLSYSTD
-521 GGQTWTPGS
+521 EGKTWTPGS
-530 EYAAATVGELNLWVK
+530 EYTAAAVGALNLWVK
-545 ATKGSDESAVAK
+545 AIKDSDESAVAK

-576 ADKTAKTGEL
+576 ADKKAKTGEL

-610 GKEFSSDKNLTA
+610 GKEFSSDKGLTA

-638 TANNDKEII
+638 TANNDKEIT

-689 SVTYANGSNLWV
+689 SVTFSKGENLWV

-740 IELTEPV
+740 TIELTEPV

-761 IEIAAISADNQ
+761 IEISAIKADNQ
-772 NQFVIIKDAV
+772 NQYVIIKDAV
-782 LNVKNETFADAAGN
+782 LNVKNETFADAVGN
-796 TVDMY
+796 TVDMF

-816 VGIVSYYGYSEAEA
+816 VGIVSYYKPKKAEA
-830 ATQVYPLAFLTA
+830 ATQVYPLAFLTT

-962 TEGGVEVVAA
+962 AEGGVEVVADEAA
-972 EATDVAVY
+972 EVAVY
-980 TVAGQLVRQAR
+980 TAAGQLVRQAR
-991 VAEDS
+991 VAEGS

>member
-16 IGNLYAAEKTVTWN
+16 IGNLYAAEKTVTYKFTSKTWEATCDDVAAN
-30 FAGRKSGTGATTS
+30 WTSIVDANDFISGKPAAT
-43 CELKV
+43 
-48 QSGSASGTWKITA
+48 
-61 SKKFSAQTGRG
+61 G
-72 STSVTLGSKNDP
+72 STKPSAESPVEYTKIKSIAVSWSTTKKGEGSI
-84 CTDAKLELTNSP
+84 A
-96 IPEGAQIKKVSIT
+96 VYV
-109 AKTNNANG
+109 
-117 ATFGLQIG
+117 G
-125 GVSSE
+125 GKIQSTISCS
-130 TTLTFDKTK
+130 TK
-139 TTQEFT
+139 TTKTTTITPTDQDG
-145 ESKVGNVVLVINT
+145 KVKFEMKRTNGNVYL
-158 LNQSNVS
+158 S
-165 LYSISITYEEV
+165 SIAITYEEG
-176 AETKCAKPTFNLE
+176 AETKCAT
-189 NGKTYTDAQTLV
+189 
-201 ITSTTAD
+201 
-208 ATIHYTINRGEEK
+208 
-221 TGQPAEFT
+221 
-229 ENGEYTVDAWATK
+229 
-242 DNLTE
+242 
-247 SDHASIK
+247 
-254 FTIAKKCAAPTFT
+254 PTFT
-267 PAAGFLKL
+267 PAAGYLKL
-275 GNAITFTSATADA
+275 GNAITFTSATVDA
-288 EVYYQYSYN
+288 EISYQYSYN

-365 SIASNDIQYDVT
+365 NIATDNIQYDVA
-377 GWTCQNASGANKCAK
+377 GWTCENAKGAKMCAK
-392 FGTSSKKGTAT
+392 FGASGKKGTAT

-470 SEARFFLDE
+470 SEDRFFLDE

-493 PNGGDVKVGDKITFA
+493 PNGGDVNVGDKITFA

-521 GGQTWTPGS
+521 EGKTWTPGS
-530 EYAAATVGELNLWVK
+530 EYTATTVGALNLWVK

-576 ADKTAKTGEL
+576 ADKTAATGEL

-610 GKEFSSDKNLTA
+610 GKEFSSDKGLTA

-628 TETGTYEIDV
+628 TETGTYEINV
-638 TANNDKEII
+638 IANNDNDITDGTE
-647 GDKKT
+647 T
-652 AEFYS
+652 AKFYS
-657 NKLTDIADFLLYGP
+657 NKLTDIADFLRYGP
-671 ECNNLFGSDVVY
+671 EYNNLFGSDVVY
-683 EFTCPL
+683 EFICPL

-701 TDGTDGMLIFQRG
+701 TDGTDGMLIYQQG
-714 GFSTAYTNGTVF
+714 GFSTTYANGTVF

-734 TVYNNT
+734 TVYNTTT

-755 TVDPKQ
+755 TIDPKQ
-761 IEIAAISADNQ
+761 IEIAAIKADNQ
-772 NQFVIIKDAV
+772 NQYVIIKDAV
-782 LNVKNETFADAAGN
+782 LNVKNKTFADAAGN
-796 TVDMY
+796 TVDMF
-801 DKKFCTVPA
+801 DGKKFCTVPAA

-816 VGIVSYYGYSEAEA
+816 VGIVSYYKPNKDEAT
-830 ATQVYPLAFLTA
+830 TQVYPLAFLTA

-855 EMPWL
+855 EMSWL
-860 AANDKV
+860 AANDIV
-866 LTEEATEVKDA
+866 LTEDGSFNDVNA

-885 EGAQIEYTLVSA
+885 EGAQIEYTLDSTESSV
-897 ETGSS
+897 S
-902 TATVESGAEIVGL
+902 TATVESGTEIGF
-915 IKGEV
+915 KDGE
-920 YELTVCA
+920 YCELTVCA

-937 QYTFTITGSTSSVSS
+937 KYAFSIGKTSSVSS

-962 TEGGVEVVAA
+962 AEGGVKVVAA

-991 VAEDS
+991 VAEGS

>member
-30 FAGRKSGTGATTS
+30 FDNFPEDGLAAEKFKSYNLSGEKCASTGGKASADIVTVNKYVNITNISFKISKTS
-43 CELKV
+43 KNSKSSVYKV
-48 QSGSASGTWKITA
+48 YISENGKSWIYVGASPNYTSAEIKNGKWTDVSLNFAQDKKTGYVKIEYT
-61 SKKFSAQTGRG
+61 G
-72 STSVTLGSKNDP
+72 STAERLI
-84 CTDAKLELTNSP
+84 DA
-96 IPEGAQIKKVSIT
+96 
-109 AKTNNANG
+109 
-117 ATFGLQIG
+117 
-125 GVSSE
+125 
-130 TTLTFDKTK
+130 
-139 TTQEFT
+139 
-145 ESKVGNVVLVINT
+145 
-158 LNQSNVS
+158 
-165 LYSISITYEEV
+165 ISITYEE
-176 AETKCAKPTFNLE
+176 AEGPTP
-189 NGKTYTDAQTLV
+189 V
-201 ITSTTAD
+201 VS
-208 ATIHYTINRGEEK
+208 
-221 TGQPAEFT
+221 
-229 ENGEYTVDAWATK
+229 
-242 DNLTE
+242 
-247 SDHASIK
+247 
-254 FTIAKKCAAPTFT
+254 KCAAPTFT
-267 PAAGFLKL
+267 PAAGYLKL

-288 EVYYQYSYN
+288 EISYQYSYN
-297 GGEYTSFVK
+297 GGEYNSFVK
-306 GTSFTPDKEGT
+306 GISFTPDKEGT

-332 VSGEQI
+332 VSEEQI

-352 NDGTGGNDGKWSG
+352 NDGTGGNDGRWNG
-365 SIASNDIQYDVT
+365 NIATNEIQYDVA
-377 GWTCQNASGANKCAK
+377 GWTCENAKGANMCAK
-392 FGTSSKKGTAT
+392 FGTGGAKGKAT
-403 TPALTDLEGDAIL
+403 TPALTGLAGDAVL
-416 TFKAAPWNTEGGK
+416 TFKAGAWNVTNEKTTLNISITNGTLDK
-429 MSVTISDGT
+429 TSV
-438 IETSEFELINN
+438 ELKKGE
-449 TFTEYSVKISGG
+449 FTEYTINITGAD
-461 ATSKITFTS
+461 ATSKITF
-470 SEARFFLDE
+470 EAAEVEDNRFFLDE

-508 TKTDGATLSYSTD
+508 TKTEGATLSYSTD

-530 EYAAATVGELNLWVK
+530 EYTATTVGALNLWVK
-545 ATKGSDESAVAK
+545 ATKNSDESAVAK

-576 ADKTAKTGEL
+576 ADKTAATGEL
-586 FGTMTVAVPMPIN
+586 FGTMTVVVPMPIN
-599 ATVMDVVIKKD
+599 ATEMDVVIKKD
-610 GKEFSSDKNLTA
+610 GKEFSSDKGLTA

-638 TANNDKEII
+638 TANNDKEIT

-652 AEFYS
+652 AKFYS

-689 SVTYANGSNLWV
+689 SVTFSKDENLWV

-740 IELTEPV
+740 TIELSEPV

-761 IEIAAISADNQ
+761 IEIAAIKADNQ
-772 NQFVIIKDAV
+772 NQYVIIKDAV
-782 LNVKNETFADAAGN
+782 LNVENKTFADAAGN
-796 TVDMY
+796 TVDMF
-801 DKKFCTVPA
+801 DKKFCTVPPA

-816 VGIVSYYGYSEAEA
+816 VGIVSYYKPKNAEA
-830 ATQVYPLAFLTA
+830 VTQVYPLAFLTA

-866 LTEEATEVKDA
+866 LTADGSFEDMNA

-885 EGAQIEYTLVSA
+885 EGAQIEYTLDSG
-897 ETGSS
+897 EPSPS
-902 TATVESGAEIVGL
+902 TATVESGTEIGFTD
-915 IKGEV
+915 GES
-920 YELTVCA
+920 YMLTVCA

-937 QYTFTITGSTSSVSS
+937 EYVFSIGKTSSVSS

-962 TEGGVEVVAA
+962 AEGGVKVVAEEAA
-972 EATDVAVY
+972 EVAVY
-980 TVAGQLVRQAR
+980 TAAGQLVRQAR
-991 VAEDS
+991 VAEGS

>member
-16 IGNLYAAEKTVTWN
+16 ISNLYAAEVTD
-30 FAGRKSGTGATTS
+30 
-43 CELKV
+43 V
-48 QSGSASGTWKITA
+48 ITA
-61 SKKFSAQTGRG
+61 SNLKATGTTYVLFSNVKVTSEASYSGQSAQTGNNTG
-72 STSVTLGSKNDP
+72 IIQLNNSKKNGHNIGIVSTVSGGLIKSVSIEVDNSNANTYSVYAKKTAYSAIEDLYNDP
-84 CTDAKLELTNSP
+84 KHGDLIL
-96 IPEGAQIKKVSIT
+96 
-109 AKTNNANG
+109 
-117 ATFGLQIG
+117 
-125 GVSSE
+125 
-130 TTLTFDKTK
+130 
-139 TTQEFT
+139 
-145 ESKVGNVVLVINT
+145 ESK
-158 LNQSNVS
+158 
-165 LYSISITYEEV
+165 
-176 AETKCAKPTFNLE
+176 
-189 NGKTYTDAQTLV
+189 
-201 ITSTTAD
+201 ST
-208 ATIHYTINRGEEK
+208 
-221 TGQPAEFT
+221 
-229 ENGEYTVDAWATK
+229 
-242 DNLTE
+242 
-247 SDHASIK
+247 
-254 FTIAKKCAAPTFT
+254 
-267 PAAGFLKL
+267 
-275 GNAITFTSATADA
+275 
-288 EVYYQYSYN
+288 
-297 GGEYTSFVK
+297 
-306 GTSFTPDKEGT
+306 
-317 YKIIAKA
+317 
-324 TKTGLEDG
+324 
-332 VSGEQI
+332 
-338 YEVGNL
+338 
-344 VFYESFDK
+344 
-352 NDGTGGNDGKWSG
+352 G
-365 SIASNDIQYDVT
+365 SVDVT
-377 GWTCQNASGANKCAK
+377 GEYYYIGIR
-392 FGTSSKKGTAT
+392 SKKG
-403 TPALTDLEGDAIL
+403 
-416 TFKAAPWNTEGGK
+416 
-429 MSVTISDGT
+429 V
-438 IETSEFELINN
+438 
-449 TFTEYSVKISGG
+449 VKIK
-461 ATSKITFTS
+461 KITITYINS
-470 SEARFFLDE
+470 S
-479 VKVKQVAVATPTIT
+479 VSTPTIT

-508 TKTDGATLSYSTD
+508 TKTEGATLSYSTD
-521 GGQTWTPGS
+521 EGKTWTPGS
-530 EYAAATVGELNLWVK
+530 EYTAAAVGALNLWVK
-545 ATKGSDESAVAK
+545 AIKDSDESAVAK

-576 ADKTAKTGEL
+576 ADKKAKTGEL

-610 GKEFSSDKNLTA
+610 GKEFSSDKGLTA

-628 TETGTYEIDV
+628 TETGTY
-638 TANNDKEII
+638 DKEIT

-689 SVTYANGSNLWV
+689 SVTFSKGENLWV

-740 IELTEPV
+740 TIELTEPV

-761 IEIAAISADNQ
+761 IEISAIKADNQ
-772 NQFVIIKDAV
+772 NQYVIIKDAV
-782 LNVKNETFADAAGN
+782 LNVKNETFADAVGN
-796 TVDMY
+796 TVDMF

-816 VGIVSYYGYSEAEA
+816 VGIVSYYKPKKAEA
-830 ATQVYPLAFLTA
+830 ATQVYPLAFLTT

-866 LTEEATEVKDA
+866 LTDEVTEVKDA

-885 EGAQIEYTLVSA
+885 EGAQIEYTLKLA
-897 ETGSS
+897 ESTS

-915 IKGEV
+915 AKDEV

-937 QYTFTITGSTSSVSS
+937 KYMFTITGSISSVSS

-962 TEGGVEVVAA
+962 AEGGVEVVAA

-980 TVAGQLVRQAR
+980 TVAGQLVRQAH
-991 VAEDS
+991 VAEGS

>member
-16 IGNLYAAEKTVTWN
+16 ISNLYAAEKTVTFDFSTDPGAVSGIKNGEIMVSFKTPGVAPVWKESN
-30 FAGRKSGTGATTS
+30 GGEIRAYAKNTITVSSAKKIKAIKFTFNKDDGNKITSTPTGFTSPTWTGESESVVFKIGGKSGHR
-43 CELKV
+43 KV
-48 QSGSASGTWKITA
+48 KTIE
-61 SKKFSAQTGRG
+61 
-72 STSVTLGSKNDP
+72 VTY
-84 CTDAKLELTNSP
+84 DAP
-96 IPEGAQIKKVSIT
+96 V
-109 AKTNNANG
+109 
-117 ATFGLQIG
+117 
-125 GVSSE
+125 
-130 TTLTFDKTK
+130 
-139 TTQEFT
+139 
-145 ESKVGNVVLVINT
+145 
-158 LNQSNVS
+158 
-165 LYSISITYEEV
+165 
-176 AETKCAKPTFNLE
+176 ETKCATPTFNLE
-189 NGKTYTDAQTLV
+189 NGKTYTDAQTLE

-208 ATIHYTINRGEEK
+208 ATIHYTINGGEEK
-221 TGQPAEFT
+221 TGQSAEFT

-242 DNLTE
+242 DGLTDSE
-247 SDHASIK
+247 HAPIT

-297 GGEYTSFVK
+297 GGEYNSFVK

-324 TKTGLEDG
+324 TKTGFEDG
-332 VSGEQI
+332 VSEEQI

-352 NDGTGGNDGKWSG
+352 NDGTGGNDGQWSG
-365 SIASNDIQYDVT
+365 NIATNDIQYDVT
-377 GWTCQNASGANKCAK
+377 GWTCPNASGANKCAK

-470 SEARFFLDE
+470 SEDRFFLDE

-530 EYAAATVGELNLWVK
+530 EYTATTVGALNLWVK

-816 VGIVSYYGYSEAEA
+816 VGIVSYFGYSGAVP

-962 TEGGVEVVAA
+962 AEGGVEVVAEEAA
-972 EATDVAVY
+972 EVAVY

-991 VAEDS
+991 VAEGS

>member
-16 IGNLYAAEKTVTWN
+16 ISNLYAAEKTVTYTFTSKTWEAAEGNWN
-30 FAGRKSGTGATTS
+30 PLKEGNSKEDRGVAVTSAVSGAS
-43 CELKV
+43 AESP
-48 QSGSASGTWKITA
+48 SGFSKITSVNMVWST
-61 SKKFSAQTGRG
+61 SKKGVGTINMYISG
-72 STSVTLGSKNDP
+72 
-84 CTDAKLELTNSP
+84 E
-96 IPEGAQIKKVSIT
+96 KV
-109 AKTNNANG
+109 G
-117 ATFGLQIG
+117 
-125 GVSSE
+125 SE
-130 TTLTFDKTK
+130 TVGKSMSNQKFSVVTDPSNTSGVVKFDVTCTAGTIYIK
-139 TTQEFT
+139 
-145 ESKVGNVVLVINT
+145 
-158 LNQSNVS
+158 
-165 LYSISITYEEV
+165 SISITYEEG
-176 AETKCAKPTFNLE
+176 AETKCAT
-189 NGKTYTDAQTLV
+189 
-201 ITSTTAD
+201 
-208 ATIHYTINRGEEK
+208 
-221 TGQPAEFT
+221 
-229 ENGEYTVDAWATK
+229 
-242 DNLTE
+242 
-247 SDHASIK
+247 
-254 FTIAKKCAAPTFT
+254 PTFT
-267 PAAGFLKL
+267 PAAGYLKL
-275 GNAITFTSATADA
+275 GNAITFTSATVDA

-332 VSGEQI
+332 VSEEQI

-352 NDGTGGNDGKWSG
+352 NDGTGGNDGQWSG
-365 SIASNDIQYDVT
+365 SIASNDIQYDVA
-377 GWTCQNASGANKCAK
+377 GWTCPNASGANKCAK

-470 SEARFFLDE
+470 SEDRFFLDE

-530 EYAAATVGELNLWVK
+530 EYTATTVGALNLWVK

-860 AANDKV
+860 AANDIV
-866 LTEEATEVKDA
+866 LTEDGSFENMNA

-885 EGAQIEYTLVSA
+885 EGAQIEYTLDSG
-897 ETGSS
+897 EPSPS
-902 TATVESGAEIVGL
+902 TATVESGTEIGFTD
-915 IKGEV
+915 GES
-920 YELTVCA
+920 YMLTVCA

-937 QYTFTITGSTSSVSS
+937 EYLFSIGKTSSVSS
-952 MSAEGVKVFA
+952 MSVDGVKVFA
-962 TEGGVEVVAA
+962 AEGGVEVVADEAA
-972 EATDVAVY
+972 EVAVY
-980 TVAGQLVRQAR
+980 TAAGQLVRQAR
-991 VAEDS
+991 VAEGS

-1007 VRANGTATKVIVR
+1007 VRANDTATKVIVR

>member
-16 IGNLYAAEKTVTWN
+16 IGNLYAAEKTVT
-30 FAGRKSGTGATTS
+30 FDFSTDPGAVSGIKNGEITVSFKTP
-43 CELKV
+43 
-48 QSGSASGTWKITA
+48 GSAPVWNKSNCGEIRAYAKNTITVSSAKKIKAIKFTFNTGDGSNKIT
-61 SKKFSAQTGRG
+61 STPTGF
-72 STSVTLGSKNDP
+72 TSPTWTGESESVVFKIEGTKGHRKVKTIEVTY
-84 CTDAKLELTNSP
+84 DAP
-96 IPEGAQIKKVSIT
+96 V
-109 AKTNNANG
+109 
-117 ATFGLQIG
+117 
-125 GVSSE
+125 E
-130 TTLTFDKTK
+130 T
-139 TTQEFT
+139 Q
-145 ESKVGNVVLVINT
+145 
-158 LNQSNVS
+158 
-165 LYSISITYEEV
+165 
-176 AETKCAKPTFNLE
+176 CAKPTFNLE
-189 NGKTYTDAQTLV
+189 NGKTYTDAQTLE

-208 ATIHYTINRGEEK
+208 ATIHYTINGGEEK

-229 ENGEYTVDAWATK
+229 ENGEYTVDAWVTK

-247 SDHASIK
+247 SDHNSIT

-324 TKTGLEDG
+324 TKTGFEDG

-338 YEVGNL
+338 YEVENL

-365 SIASNDIQYDVT
+365 SIASNDIQYDVA
-377 GWTCQNASGANKCAK
+377 GWTCENAKGAKMCAR
-392 FGTSSKKGTAT
+392 FGTSGKKGTAT
-403 TPALTDLEGDAIL
+403 TPALTDLEGDAVL

-470 SEARFFLDE
+470 SEDRFFLDE

-521 GGQTWTPGS
+521 GGQTWTSGS
-530 EYAAATVGELNLWVK
+530 EYTATTVGALNLWVK
-545 ATKGSDESAVAK
+545 AKKDSDESAVAK
-557 ATFNVVDPNAIGS
+557 ATFNVVDPNAIS

-576 ADKTAKTGEL
+576 ADKTAATGEL

-599 ATVMDVVIKKD
+599 ATEMDVVIKKD
-610 GKEFSSDKNLTA
+610 GIEFSSNKGLTA

-638 TANNDKEII
+638 TANNDNEITE
-647 GDKKT
+647 DTKT
-652 AEFYS
+652 AKFYS
-657 NKLTDIADFLLYGP
+657 NKLADIADFLRYGP

-701 TDGTDGMLIFQRG
+701 TDGTDGMLIYKQG
-714 GFSTAYTNGTVF
+714 GFSTTYANGTVF

-734 TVYNNT
+734 TVYNTTT

-755 TVDPKQ
+755 TIDPKQ
-761 IEIAAISADNQ
+761 IEIAAIKAENQ
-772 NQFVIIKDAV
+772 NQYVIIKDAV
-782 LNVKNETFADAAGN
+782 LNVENKTFADAAGN
-796 TVDMY
+796 TVDMFN
-801 DKKFCTVPA
+801 KGFCTVPA

-816 VGIVSYYGYSEAEA
+816 VGIVSYYKPKKDEAT
-830 ATQVYPLAFLTA
+830 TQVYPLAFLTA

-855 EMPWL
+855 EMSWL

-885 EGAQIEYTLVSA
+885 EGTQIEYTLVSS
-897 ETGSS
+897 ETGTS

-962 TEGGVEVVAA
+962 AEGGVEVVAA

-980 TVAGQLVRQAR
+980 TAAGQLVRQAR
-991 VAEDS
+991 VAEGS

>member
-16 IGNLYAAEKTVTWN
+16 IGNLYAVEKTVTFDFSTN
-30 FAGRKSGTGATTS
+30 PGAVSGIKNGEITVSFKTPGVTP
-43 CELKV
+43 V
-48 QSGSASGTWKITA
+48 WKGGEIRAYAKNTITV
-61 SKKFSAQTGRG
+61 SSVKK
-72 STSVTLGSKNDP
+72 
-84 CTDAKLELTNSP
+84 
-96 IPEGAQIKKVSIT
+96 IKKIKFTFNKGDDANPIT
-109 AKTNNANG
+109 STPTGFTDPTWTGESESVVFK
-117 ATFGLQIG
+117 IG
-125 GVSSE
+125 GTKGHRKV
-130 TTLTFDKTK
+130 KTI
-139 TTQEFT
+139 E
-145 ESKVGNVVLVINT
+145 V
-158 LNQSNVS
+158 
-165 LYSISITYEEV
+165 TYEEG
-176 AETKCAKPTFNLE
+176 AETQCAT
-189 NGKTYTDAQTLV
+189 
-201 ITSTTAD
+201 
-208 ATIHYTINRGEEK
+208 
-221 TGQPAEFT
+221 
-229 ENGEYTVDAWATK
+229 
-242 DNLTE
+242 
-247 SDHASIK
+247 
-254 FTIAKKCAAPTFT
+254 PTFT
-267 PAAGFLKL
+267 PAAGYLKL

-288 EVYYQYSYN
+288 EISYQYSYN

-377 GWTCQNASGANKCAK
+377 GWTCPNASGANKCAK

-403 TPALTDLEGDAIL
+403 TPALTGLEGDAIL
-416 TFKAAPWNTEGGK
+416 TFKAGAWNVTDEKTTLNISITNGSLGTT
-429 MSVTISDGT
+429 SVTLKKG
-438 IETSEFELINN
+438 E
-449 TFTEYSVKISGG
+449 FTEYTINITGAD
-461 ATSKITFTS
+461 ATSKITFEA
-470 SEARFFLDE
+470 SEDKNNRFFLDE

-521 GGQTWTPGS
+521 EGKTWTPGS
-530 EYAAATVGELNLWVK
+530 EYAAATVGALNLWVK

-816 VGIVSYYGYSEAEA
+816 VGIVSYFGYSGAVP

-855 EMPWL
+855 EMSWL

-866 LTEEATEVKDA
+866 LTEDGSFEDINA

-885 EGAQIEYTLVSA
+885 EGAQIEYTLDSG
-897 ETGSS
+897 EPSPS
-902 TATVESGAEIVGL
+902 TATVESGTEIGFTD
-915 IKGEV
+915 GES
-920 YELTVCA
+920 YMLTVCA

-937 QYTFTITGSTSSVSS
+937 EYMFSIGKTSSVSS

-962 TEGGVEVVAA
+962 AEGGVEVVAEEAA
-972 EATDVAVY
+972 EVAVY
-980 TVAGQLVRQAR
+980 TAAGQLVRQAR
-991 VAEDS
+991 VAEGS

-1007 VRANGTATKVIVR
+1007 VRANDTATKVIVR

>member
-16 IGNLYAAEKTVTWN
+16 IGNLYAAEVTD
-30 FAGRKSGTGATTS
+30 
-43 CELKV
+43 V
-48 QSGSASGTWKITA
+48 ITA
-61 SKKFSAQTGRG
+61 SNLKATGTTYVLFSNVKVTSEALYSGQSAQTQTG
-72 STSVTLGSKNDP
+72 KN
-84 CTDAKLELTNSP
+84 
-96 IPEGAQIKKVSIT
+96 IQ
-109 AKTNNANG
+109 
-117 ATFGLQIG
+117 
-125 GVSSE
+125 
-130 TTLTFDKTK
+130 
-139 TTQEFT
+139 
-145 ESKVGNVVLVINT
+145 
-158 LNQSNVS
+158 LN
-165 LYSISITYEEV
+165 
-176 AETKCAKPTFNLE
+176 
-189 NGKTYTDAQTLV
+189 
-201 ITSTTAD
+201 
-208 ATIHYTINRGEEK
+208 
-221 TGQPAEFT
+221 
-229 ENGEYTVDAWATK
+229 
-242 DNLTE
+242 
-247 SDHASIK
+247 
-254 FTIAKKCAAPTFT
+254 
-267 PAAGFLKL
+267 
-275 GNAITFTSATADA
+275 
-288 EVYYQYSYN
+288 
-297 GGEYTSFVK
+297 
-306 GTSFTPDKEGT
+306 
-317 YKIIAKA
+317 
-324 TKTGLEDG
+324 
-332 VSGEQI
+332 
-338 YEVGNL
+338 
-344 VFYESFDK
+344 
-352 NDGTGGNDGKWSG
+352 
-365 SIASNDIQYDVT
+365 
-377 GWTCQNASGANKCAK
+377 
-392 FGTSSKKGTAT
+392 SSKKNGKNIGIVSTVSGGLIKSVSIEVDNSNA
-403 TPALTDLEGDAIL
+403 
-416 TFKAAPWNTEGGK
+416 NT
-429 MSVTISDGT
+429 
-438 IETSEFELINN
+438 
-449 TFTEYSVKISGG
+449 YSVYAKKTAYSAIGDLYNNSKGDLILEDKSTGSVDVAGEYYYIGIRSKSGVVKIK
-461 ATSKITFTS
+461 KITITYVNS
-470 SEARFFLDE
+470 S
-479 VKVKQVAVATPTIT
+479 VATPTIT

-530 EYAAATVGELNLWVK
+530 EYTATTVGALNLWVK

-701 TDGTDGMLIFQRG
+701 TDGTDGMLIFQKG

-816 VGIVSYYGYSEAEA
+816 VGIVSYFGYSGAVP

-855 EMPWL
+855 EMSWL

-866 LTEEATEVKDA
+866 LTEDGSFEDINA

-885 EGAQIEYTLVSA
+885 EGAQIEYTLDSG
-897 ETGSS
+897 EPSPS
-902 TATVESGAEIVGL
+902 TATVESGTEIGFTD
-915 IKGEV
+915 GES
-920 YELTVCA
+920 YMLTVCA

-937 QYTFTITGSTSSVSS
+937 EYMFSIGKTSSVSS
-952 MSAEGVKVFA
+952 MSAEGVKVVA
-962 TEGGVEVVAA
+962 AEGGVEVVADEAA
-972 EATDVAVY
+972 EVAVY

-991 VAEDS
+991 VAEGS

>member
-16 IGNLYAAEKTVTWN
+16 IGNLYAAEVTD
-30 FAGRKSGTGATTS
+30 
-43 CELKV
+43 V
-48 QSGSASGTWKITA
+48 ITA
-61 SKKFSAQTGRG
+61 SNLKATGTTYVLFSNVKVTSEASYSGQSAQTGNNTG
-72 STSVTLGSKNDP
+72 IIQLNNSKKNDHNIGIVS
-84 CTDAKLELTNSP
+84 TVSGGL
-96 IPEGAQIKKVSIT
+96 IKSVSIEVD
-109 AKTNNANG
+109 NSNANTYSVY
-117 ATFGLQIG
+117 AK
-125 GVSSE
+125 
-130 TTLTFDKTK
+130 KTAYSAIEDLYNDPK
-139 TTQEFT
+139 QGDLIL
-145 ESKVGNVVLVINT
+145 ESK
-158 LNQSNVS
+158 
-165 LYSISITYEEV
+165 
-176 AETKCAKPTFNLE
+176 
-189 NGKTYTDAQTLV
+189 
-201 ITSTTAD
+201 ST
-208 ATIHYTINRGEEK
+208 
-221 TGQPAEFT
+221 
-229 ENGEYTVDAWATK
+229 
-242 DNLTE
+242 
-247 SDHASIK
+247 
-254 FTIAKKCAAPTFT
+254 
-267 PAAGFLKL
+267 
-275 GNAITFTSATADA
+275 
-288 EVYYQYSYN
+288 
-297 GGEYTSFVK
+297 
-306 GTSFTPDKEGT
+306 
-317 YKIIAKA
+317 
-324 TKTGLEDG
+324 
-332 VSGEQI
+332 
-338 YEVGNL
+338 
-344 VFYESFDK
+344 
-352 NDGTGGNDGKWSG
+352 G
-365 SIASNDIQYDVT
+365 SVDVT
-377 GWTCQNASGANKCAK
+377 GEYYYIGIR
-392 FGTSSKKGTAT
+392 SKK
-403 TPALTDLEGDAIL
+403 
-416 TFKAAPWNTEGGK
+416 N
-429 MSVTISDGT
+429 V
-438 IETSEFELINN
+438 
-449 TFTEYSVKISGG
+449 VKIK
-461 ATSKITFTS
+461 KITITYINS
-470 SEARFFLDE
+470 S
-479 VKVKQVAVATPTIT
+479 VSTPTIT

-521 GGQTWTPGS
+521 EGKTWTPGS
-530 EYAAATVGELNLWVK
+530 EYAAATVGALNLWVK

-638 TANNDKEII
+638 TANNDKEIK

-801 DKKFCTVPA
+801 DKKFCIVPA

-816 VGIVSYYGYSEAEA
+816 VGIVSYFGYSGAVP

-855 EMPWL
+855 EMSWL

-866 LTEEATEVKDA
+866 LTEDGSFEDINA

-885 EGAQIEYTLVSA
+885 EGAQIEYTLDSG
-897 ETGSS
+897 EPSPS
-902 TATVESGAEIVGL
+902 TATVESGTEIGFTD
-915 IKGEV
+915 GES
-920 YELTVCA
+920 YMLTVCA

-937 QYTFTITGSTSSVSS
+937 EYMFSIGKTSSVSS

-962 TEGGVEVVAA
+962 AEGGVEVVAEEAA
-972 EATDVAVY
+972 EVAVY

-991 VAEDS
+991 VAEGS

>member
-1 MKKFYFLFLFALIAS
+1 MFALIAS

-30 FAGRKSGTGATTS
+30 FAGRKSGSGATTS

-61 SKKFSAQTGRG
+61 SEKFSAQTGSG
-72 STSVTLGSKNDP
+72 STSVTLGSRNNP
-84 CTDAKLELTNSP
+84 CIDAKLELTNSP

-109 AKTNNANG
+109 ANTNKAKG

-130 TTLTFDKTK
+130 TTLTFDNTR

-145 ESKVGNVVLVINT
+145 ESKVGNIVLVINT
-158 LNQSNVS
+158 LNKSNVS

-176 AETKCAKPTFNLE
+176 AETKCA
-189 NGKTYTDAQTLV
+189 
-201 ITSTTAD
+201 
-208 ATIHYTINRGEEK
+208 
-221 TGQPAEFT
+221 
-229 ENGEYTVDAWATK
+229 
-242 DNLTE
+242 
-247 SDHASIK
+247 
-254 FTIAKKCAAPTFT
+254 
-267 PAAGFLKL
+267 
-275 GNAITFTSATADA
+275 
-288 EVYYQYSYN
+288 
-297 GGEYTSFVK
+297 
-306 GTSFTPDKEGT
+306 
-317 YKIIAKA
+317 
-324 TKTGLEDG
+324 
-332 VSGEQI
+332 
-338 YEVGNL
+338 
-344 VFYESFDK
+344 
-352 NDGTGGNDGKWSG
+352 
-365 SIASNDIQYDVT
+365 
-377 GWTCQNASGANKCAK
+377 
-392 FGTSSKKGTAT
+392 
-403 TPALTDLEGDAIL
+403 
-416 TFKAAPWNTEGGK
+416 
-429 MSVTISDGT
+429 
-438 IETSEFELINN
+438 
-449 TFTEYSVKISGG
+449 
-461 ATSKITFTS
+461 
-470 SEARFFLDE
+470 
-479 VKVKQVAVATPTIT
+479 TPTIT
-493 PNGGDVKVGDKITFA
+493 PNGGDVNVGGKITFA

-530 EYAAATVGELNLWVK
+530 EYTATTVGALNLWVK
-545 ATKGSDESAVAK
+545 ATKDSDESAVAK

-599 ATVMDVVIKKD
+599 ATEMDVVIKKD
-610 GKEFSSDKNLTA
+610 GKEFSSDKGLTA

-628 TETGTYEIDV
+628 TETGTYEINV
-638 TANNDKEII
+638 TANNDNDITE
-647 GDKKT
+647 GTET
-652 AEFYS
+652 AKFYS

-689 SVTYANGSNLWV
+689 SVTFSKGENLWV
-701 TDGTDGMLIFQRG
+701 TDGTDGMLIFKRG
-714 GFSTAYTNGTVF
+714 GFTTAYTNGTVF

-734 TVYNNT
+734 YVYNNT
-740 IELTEPV
+740 IELTSPI

-761 IEIAAISADNQ
+761 IEIAAITADNQ
-772 NQFVIIKDAV
+772 NQFVVIKDAV
-782 LNVKNETFADAAGN
+782 LNVKNKTFADATGN

-816 VGIVSYYGYSEAEA
+816 VGIVSYFGYSEAVA

-842 PTATLGFTAAEIN
+842 PTATLGFTAAEIKKN
-855 EMPWL
+855 PWI

-897 ETGSS
+897 EIGSS

-915 IKGEV
+915 IKDEL

-937 QYTFTITGSTSSVSS
+937 QYVFTITGSTSSVSS

-962 TEGGVEVVAA
+962 AEGGVEVVAA

-991 VAEDS
+991 VAEGN

>member
-16 IGNLYAAEKTVTWN
+16 IGNLYAAEVTD
-30 FAGRKSGTGATTS
+30 
-43 CELKV
+43 V
-48 QSGSASGTWKITA
+48 ITA
-61 SKKFSAQTGRG
+61 SNLKATGTTYVLFSNVKVTSEASYSGQSAQTGNNTGIIQLNSKKKNSRNIG
-72 STSVTLGSKNDP
+72 IVSTVSGGLIKSVSIEVDNSNANTYSVYAKKTAYSAIEDLYNDP
-84 CTDAKLELTNSP
+84 KQGNLILESKSTGSLDVAGEYYYIGIRSKS
-96 IPEGAQIKKVSIT
+96 GAVKIKKIT
-109 AKTNNANG
+109 
-117 ATFGLQIG
+117 
-125 GVSSE
+125 
-130 TTLTFDKTK
+130 
-139 TTQEFT
+139 
-145 ESKVGNVVLVINT
+145 
-158 LNQSNVS
+158 
-165 LYSISITYEEV
+165 ITYV
-176 AETKCAKPTFNLE
+176 N
-189 NGKTYTDAQTLV
+189 
-201 ITSTTAD
+201 
-208 ATIHYTINRGEEK
+208 
-221 TGQPAEFT
+221 
-229 ENGEYTVDAWATK
+229 
-242 DNLTE
+242 
-247 SDHASIK
+247 
-254 FTIAKKCAAPTFT
+254 
-267 PAAGFLKL
+267 
-275 GNAITFTSATADA
+275 
-288 EVYYQYSYN
+288 
-297 GGEYTSFVK
+297 
-306 GTSFTPDKEGT
+306 
-317 YKIIAKA
+317 
-324 TKTGLEDG
+324 
-332 VSGEQI
+332 
-338 YEVGNL
+338 
-344 VFYESFDK
+344 
-352 NDGTGGNDGKWSG
+352 
-365 SIASNDIQYDVT
+365 
-377 GWTCQNASGANKCAK
+377 
-392 FGTSSKKGTAT
+392 SS
-403 TPALTDLEGDAIL
+403 
-416 TFKAAPWNTEGGK
+416 
-429 MSVTISDGT
+429 
-438 IETSEFELINN
+438 
-449 TFTEYSVKISGG
+449 
-461 ATSKITFTS
+461 
-470 SEARFFLDE
+470 
-479 VKVKQVAVATPTIT
+479 VATPTIT
-493 PNGGDVKVGDKITFA
+493 PNGGDVSVGDKITFA

-530 EYAAATVGELNLWVK
+530 EYTATTVGALNLWVK

-638 TANNDKEII
+638 TANNDKEIK

-816 VGIVSYYGYSEAEA
+816 VGIVSYFGYSGAVP

-855 EMPWL
+855 EMSWL

-866 LTEEATEVKDA
+866 LTEDGSFKDINA

-885 EGAQIEYTLVSA
+885 EGAQIEYTLDSG
-897 ETGSS
+897 EPSPS
-902 TATVESGAEIVGL
+902 TATVESGTEIGFTD
-915 IKGEV
+915 GES
-920 YELTVCA
+920 YMLTVCA

-937 QYTFTITGSTSSVSS
+937 EYMFSIGKTSSVSS

-962 TEGGVEVVAA
+962 AEGGVEVVAEEAA
-972 EATDVAVY
+972 EVAVY
-980 TVAGQLVRQAR
+980 TAAGQLVRQAR
-991 VAEDS
+991 VAEGS